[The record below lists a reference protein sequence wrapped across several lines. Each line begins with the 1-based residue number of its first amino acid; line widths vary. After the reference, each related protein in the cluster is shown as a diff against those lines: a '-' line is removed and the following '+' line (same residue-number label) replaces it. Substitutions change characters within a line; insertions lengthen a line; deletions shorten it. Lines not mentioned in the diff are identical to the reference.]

1 MKIKLVT
8 FLTAFIVSVALQAQT
23 ADDIITKYI
32 ATTGGADKWKALKST
47 QIEGKVATPQG
58 DIPMTYYLK
67 SPNKSKMILNFQGQE
82 FVMTAFDG
90 TTGWYKNPMQ
100 GGNVPQ
106 KMDEEQTK
114 ELALEEFEDEFID
127 YKKKGHAVTLEGKE
141 EIDGVQCFK
150 IKLEKNKNND
160 RDDITEYHY
169 FDAENFV
176 PILQKSYI
184 RTGPSKGTEMQT
196 YMSDYQEVEGL
207 MMPFFLEQK
216 MNGQSVGKITIEK
229 VTLNK
234 VEDGIFVFPQ

>member
-8 FLTAFIVSVALQAQT
+8 FLAIFTISFALQAQT
-23 ADDIITKYI
+23 ADEIISKYLSTI
-32 ATTGGADKWKALKST
+32 GGTDKLKVLKSM
-47 QIEGKVATPQG
+47 QFDGKVATPQG
-58 DIPMTYYLK
+58 DIPMSYYLK
-67 SPNKSKMILNFQGQE
+67 TPNKSKMTLNFQGQE

-127 YKKKGHAVTLEGKE
+127 YKKKGHAITLEGKE

-150 IKLEKNKNND
+150 IKLEKNKTND
-160 RDDITEYHY
+160 KDDVTEYHY

-176 PILQKSYI
+176 PILQKSYV
-184 RTGPSKGTEMQT
+184 RSGPSKGTEMQT
-196 YMSDYQEVEGL
+196 FMSDYQEVEGL
-207 MMPFFLEQK
+207 MMPFFIEQK

-229 VTLNK
+229 ITLNTL
-234 VEDGIFVFPQ
+234 EDSVFSFPK